1 MDINVNETSRGM
13 SPSLKNQTPGMDVTR
28 AARDEAM
35 RKMAWVRENRNLVG
49 GIVGG
54 LVAIGLG
61 TWLILRAR
69 RPTRMEMLKS
79 RGMDVLDWMRG
90 KLDELT

>member
-13 SPSLKNQTPGMDVTR
+13 SPSLKNQTPGMDATR

-35 RKMAWVRENRNLVG
+35 RKMAWLRENRNVVG

-61 TWLILRAR
+61 TWLVLRAR
-69 RPTRMEMLKS
+69 RPTRMEMLKN
-79 RGMDVLDWMRG
+79 RGMDVLDWLRSR
-90 KLDELT
+90 LDELR

>member
-13 SPSLKNQTPGMDVTR
+13 SPSLKNQTPGMDATR
-28 AARDEAM
+28 SARDEAM
-35 RKMAWVRENRNLVG
+35 RQVAWLRENRAIVG

-61 TWLILRAR
+61 TWLVLRAR
-69 RPTRMEMLKS
+69 RPTRMEMLRD
-79 RGMDVLDWMRG
+79 RGQDILDWLRG
-90 KLDELT
+90 KLDQLQ